1 MDKDIEE
8 VIREMS
14 EEEIARIRGGF
25 TDPYFEK
32 GAEIEYRDVEYRVID
47 FAGQSS
53 GDLCYLVRPLDEPG
67 VLRRFPRDIIE
78 MVAEEV
84 SPNE

>member
-1 MDKDIEE
+1 MTKNIEE
-8 VIREMS
+8 IIRDMNG
-14 EEEIARIRGGF
+14 EEIARIRGGF

-32 GAEIEYRDVEYRVID
+32 GAEIEYCDVEYRVID
-47 FAGQSS
+47 FGGWSS

-67 VLRRFPRDIIE
+67 VVTRLPQDIID

-84 SPNE
+84 GD